1 MFKYTY
7 IYNIPAEEIQYDIF
21 RRILRSQSI
30 NDEMRR
36 TRITSKNT
44 RNTERPIKRVSNE
57 TIPQRD
63 TFHRS
68 EVGRLEKKHIRNVS
82 TRTGW
87 YSRGR

>member
-7 IYNIPAEEIQYDIF
+7 IYNIPAKEIQYDIF

-44 RNTERPIKRVSNE
+44 RITERPIK
-57 TIPQRD
+57 TDQKLAD
-63 TFHRS
+63 W
-68 EVGRLEKKHIRNVS
+68 KKS
-82 TRTGW
+82 TSGMFPPGQAGILGDDDG
-87 YSRGR
+87 SFQL